1 MIMKILLPTDGSPF
15 AIRAAEFAAD
25 LAKRYGAAVTVITV
39 VEMPLRIGLS
49 IDSHEDGD
57 LRKHLEMHAKGILE
71 DTRRVFE
78 QAEVEP
84 KEEIVFGSAVSS
96 ILRYAREG
104 SYDLIVIG
112 RRGAGT
118 SAIEQILLGSVAE
131 GILHEA
137 TCSVLLVPAK

>member
-1 MIMKILLPTDGSPF
+1 MIKKILLPTDGSPF
-15 AIRAAEFAAD
+15 AIRAAESAAD
-25 LAKRYGAAVTVITV
+25 IAKRYGAGVTMITV
-39 VEMPLRIGLS
+39 VEMPPQIGLQKTL
-49 IDSHEDGD
+49 HEDEEF
-57 LRKHLEMHAKGILE
+57 RKHLELHAKAVLE
-71 DTRRVFE
+71 NTRYVLE
-78 QAEVEP
+78 QTGVDF

-137 TCSVLLVPAK
+137 TCAVLLVPIK

>member
-1 MIMKILLPTDGSPF
+1 MIRKILLPTDGSPF

-25 LAKRYGAAVTVITV
+25 IAKRYGAGVTMITI
-39 VEMPLRIGLS
+39 VEMPPQIGLQKTL
-49 IDSHEDGD
+49 HEDEE
-57 LRKHLEMHAKGILE
+57 LRKHLELHAKAVLE
-71 DTRRVFE
+71 STRHVLE
-78 QAEVEP
+78 QAGVDF

-137 TCSVLLVPAK
+137 TCSVLLVSIK